1 MDLLEAVVVKLV
13 VGPEGGQGAHAHAV
27 GKEYLEREW
36 AQLYTGGHAVGKEYL
51 ERERV
56 GTTLYRWAR
65 FFLVLPSSY
74 MFKTKI
80 CYLLNLILKVR
91 IFCMA
96 NFISIAVST
105 YKNISP
111 LVTPDFHENPQLFS

>member
-13 VGPEGGQGAHAHAV
+13 VGPEGGQGAHA
-27 GKEYLEREW
+27 
-36 AQLYTGGHAVGKEYL
+36 HAVGKEYL

-74 MFKTKI
+74 MFKTKM